1 MDAPSGTIEGMEGAG
16 MSTIDEPIKVT
27 IMRDLTSI
35 ATKLKYVMLPRARI
49 DKAAGLKQWD
59 LWGPLFICLTLSI
72 ILSAQAARTGSTN
85 QAGYV
90 FALVYVLVWMGSGV
104 VTLNAQLLRGKIS
117 FFQSVCVLGYCV
129 FPLVIA
135 ALLSMMLKIM
145 WLKVIFVCIGF

>member
-1 MDAPSGTIEGMEGAG
+1 MDAPSGTIESMEGPG

-49 DKAAGLKQWD
+49 DKAPGLKQWD

-72 ILSAQAARTGSTN
+72 ILSTQAPAD

-90 FALVYVLVWMGSGV
+90 FALVYVLVWIGSGV
-104 VTLNAQLLRGKIS
+104 VTIT
-117 FFQSVCVLGYCV
+117 
-129 FPLVIA
+129 
-135 ALLSMMLKIM
+135 
-145 WLKVIFVCIGF
+145 